1 MKESFMPRQNT
12 EHILPAVI
20 DPHPA
25 TAYAPPLLVDSEP
38 GQPSLP
44 ASHYLWILRRHRWKI
59 LAFVAACTVAAL
71 IVSKRVT
78 PVYESTATVDV
89 DRQTPTGVIGEE
101 AARLSTNDTEQFL
114 STQIKLIQSDSV
126 LRPVV
131 EKYKLRDIGE
141 DVAGTPKLRSA
152 AAVDAPVMLKKLK
165 VTRPQNTYLLQVSYR
180 STDPRLAANVAN
192 GVAQSYLEHTFN
204 IRYRS
209 SVALSSFMEKQID
222 ELKAKMERSSAAL
235 ARFEQELNVINP
247 EEKTSILSARLLQ
260 LNSEYTTAQ
269 SDRVRR
275 EAAYESVKGGTL
287 EAAQVS
293 SQGETVRKLAD
304 RLNDAETRFAEVKV
318 HYGANHPEYRRAAS
332 QVAEV
337 ERQLESTRQNIR
349 RRVEIEYREATRREN
364 MLKRELAG
372 TKAEFDRVNSRSFE
386 YQALKREADADKSLY
401 EELVRKIKEAGINA
415 GFQNSTIRIADPA
428 RPALDPVFPNVKL
441 NVILAFLFSTI
452 LAVGAAVVSD
462 VLDDTIRDPE
472 QVTRVLRTEVIGTLP
487 SVKNWRGRLGTI
499 PIAANNTSHALVVA
513 DTRDQTLNGYDE
525 AVRTLRNSILLTDF
539 DRRLRT
545 ILVTSASPAEGK
557 STVAAHLAVAHAEQG
572 HKTLLIDG
580 DLRRPSVHRR
590 FGIPSVLGLSNVLV
604 AELPWRDALVKPE
617 GLAELDILPAGPP
630 SRRASDLVGRG
641 LTQVLEE
648 ASSQYDLVILDAP
661 PLLGFAEPL
670 QMATSV
676 DGVIVVT
683 RAGETSRK
691 AINSVITTLSRLR
704 ANILGVVLNEVHQGM
719 SSSYYYYGHYGNYYK
734 ASEQS

>member
-1 MKESFMPRQNT
+1 MPQQNT

-38 GQPSLP
+38 EQPSLP

-71 IVSKRVT
+71 IVSKRIT

-141 DVAGTPKLRSA
+141 DVAGTPRLRSA

-293 SQGETVRKLAD
+293 SQGEAVRKLSD

-349 RRVEIEYREATRREN
+349 QRVEIEYREAMRREN

-415 GFQNSTIRIADPA
+415 GFQNSTIRVADPA

-441 NVILAFLFSTI
+441 NVILAFLFSSI

-499 PIAANNTSHALVVA
+499 SAAANNTSRALVVA
-513 DTRDQTLNGYDE
+513 DTRDQALTGYDE

-604 AELPWRDALVKPE
+604 AELPWRDALVKPQ
-617 GLAELDILPAGPP
+617 GVAELDILPAGPP

-641 LTQVLEE
+641 LAQVLEE

-691 AINSVITTLSRLR
+691 AINSVITTL
-704 ANILGVVLNEVHQGM
+704 
-719 SSSYYYYGHYGNYYK
+719 
-734 ASEQS
+734 

>member
-1 MKESFMPRQNT
+1 MPQQNT

-38 GQPSLP
+38 EQPSLP

-71 IVSKRVT
+71 IVSKRIT

-141 DVAGTPKLRSA
+141 DVAGTPRLRSA

-192 GVAQSYLEHTFN
+192 GVAQSYLEHTFD

-293 SQGETVRKLAD
+293 SQGEAVRKLSD

-349 RRVEIEYREATRREN
+349 QRVEIEYREAMRREN

-415 GFQNSTIRIADPA
+415 GFQNSTIRVADPA

-441 NVILAFLFSTI
+441 NVILAFLFSSI

-499 PIAANNTSHALVVA
+499 SAAANNTSRALVVA
-513 DTRDQTLNGYDE
+513 DTRDQALTGYDE

-604 AELPWRDALVKPE
+604 AELPWRDALVKPQ
-617 GLAELDILPAGPP
+617 GVAELDILPAGPP

-641 LTQVLEE
+641 LAQVLEE